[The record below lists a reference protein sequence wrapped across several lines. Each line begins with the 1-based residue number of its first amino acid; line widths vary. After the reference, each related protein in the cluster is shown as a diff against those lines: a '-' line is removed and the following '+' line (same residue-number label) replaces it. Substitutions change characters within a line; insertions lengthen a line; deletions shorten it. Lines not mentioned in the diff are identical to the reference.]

1 MNHQTLLWIAL
12 AMIAAGVVAL
22 NVWDHRRRKSM
33 SAEQRKED
41 DDKLQ
46 ERISE
51 GW

>member
-1 MNHQTLLWIAL
+1 MNNQILLWGAL
-12 AMIAAGVVAL
+12 ALIAAGVVAL
-22 NVWDHRRRKSM
+22 NVWDHRRRNSI